1 MCFFMQK
8 TLGSLLIFRTLH
20 ARRIH
25 YLMKVNNVTKC
36 TYLLL
41 QGSYD
46 VLDCPHIAWLGL
58 PYSVIHVTGDQ
69 DSRSIPAI

>member
-1 MCFFMQK
+1 MYFFMQK
-8 TLGSLLIFRTLH
+8 TLGSLLIFRTLQ
-20 ARRIH
+20 ARQTN
-25 YLMKVNNVTKC
+25 YLMEVNSVTNC

-46 VLDCPHIAWLGL
+46 VLDSPDIAWLGL

-69 DSRSIPAI
+69 DPRSIPAI